1 MTNEE
6 IAAMLSGTLD
16 LSDIKVKSDGNHFQI
31 IAIDDKFESMT
42 RVARQKLIYSPLSEL
57 ISDGTIHAVSIKTF
71 TVKQWERE
79 KLFN

>member
-6 IAAMLSGTLD
+6 IAQLLKETLQ
-16 LSDIKVKSDGNHFQI
+16 IAEVKVKSEGTHFQV
-31 IAIDDKFESMT
+31 IAIDDSFESMS
-42 RVARQKLIYSPLSEL
+42 RVKRQQTVYQPLSGL

-71 TVKQWERE
+71 SIQQWQRE

>member
-6 IAAMLSGTLD
+6 IASMLTRELE
-16 LSDIKVKSDGNHFQI
+16 LHEVKVKSEGTHFQI
-31 IAIDDKFESMT
+31 IAIDDKFADMS
-42 RVARQKLIYSPLSEL
+42 RVKKQQFVYAPLSEL

-71 TVKQWERE
+71 STQQWQRE